1 MSQTAGHLVAK
12 GLITRFAGVV
22 ALNDVDLEVRP
33 GEIVGLIGPNGA
45 GKTTCFNALTGFVA
59 PNEGTVALDGEDV
72 TNLGPAERAERGM
85 VRTFQQ
91 VMLFKQLS
99 VRENLLLGQHLHYG
113 ANGLQGAL
121 RTRAARAAERHAEEQ
136 IEAIARRCGI
146 HGLLD
151 APAGDL
157 PYGTQRMVEV
167 ARALAAQPSVVLL
180 DEPGAGM
187 DPAESDYFGDLLLQ
201 IHDGEHSVL
210 LIEHDVPMVLRVCD
224 RIYVLNFG
232 KLIAQGTPDEIR
244 ANDAVREAYF
254 GSALQEVS

>member
-1 MSQTAGHLVAK
+1 MSQRAGHLVAD
-12 GLITRFAGVV
+12 GLVTRFAGVV
-22 ALNDVDLEVRP
+22 ALNGVSLEVRP

-45 GKTTCFNALTGFVA
+45 GKTTCFNALTGFIP
-59 PNEGTVALDGEDV
+59 PNEGTITLNGDDV
-72 TNLGPAERAERGM
+72 TTVPPAERAGRGM

-91 VMLFKQLS
+91 VLLFKHLS
-99 VRENLLLGQHLHYG
+99 VRENLLLGRHLHYG
-113 ANGLQGAL
+113 ANPLQGIL
-121 RTRAARAAERHAEEQ
+121 RTRRARAAERAAEEH
-136 IEAIARRCGI
+136 IETIARRCGI
-146 HGLLD
+146 EALLD

-167 ARALAAQPSVVLL
+167 ARALAAEPSVLLL

-232 KLIAQGTPDEIR
+232 RLIAAGTPDEIR
-244 ANDAVREAYF
+244 NNDAVREAYF
-254 GSALQEVS
+254 GSTVEVAS

>member
-1 MSQTAGHLVAK
+1 MSQRAGHLVANN
-12 GLITRFAGVV
+12 LVTRFAGVV
-22 ALNDVDLEVRP
+22 ALGGVDLEVRP

-45 GKTTCFNALTGFVA
+45 GKTTAFNALTGFIP
-59 PNEGTVALDGEDV
+59 PNEGTVRLDGDDV
-72 TNLGPAERAERGM
+72 TRLSPAERAQRGM

-91 VMLFKQLS
+91 VMLFKHLS
-99 VRENLLLGQHLHYG
+99 VRENLLLGRHLHYG
-113 ANGLQGAL
+113 ANPVQGIL
-121 RTRAARAAERHAEEQ
+121 RTRKARAAERAAEEH
-136 IEAIARRCGI
+136 IETIARRCGI
-146 HGLLD
+146 EALLD

-167 ARALAAQPSVVLL
+167 ARALSAEPSVLLL

-232 KLIAQGTPDEIR
+232 RLIAAGTPDEIR
-244 ANDAVREAYF
+244 NNDAVREAYF
-254 GSALQEVS
+254 GSTVEVAS